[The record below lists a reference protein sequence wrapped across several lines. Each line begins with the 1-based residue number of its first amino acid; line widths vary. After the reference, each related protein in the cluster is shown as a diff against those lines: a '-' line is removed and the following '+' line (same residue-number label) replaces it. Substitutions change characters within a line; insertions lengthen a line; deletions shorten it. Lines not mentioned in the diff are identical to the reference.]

1 VRDAKPADVQLVL
14 DMLWPCNCWF
24 CRLLTKRILSRFV
37 RRALVYEA
45 GPHAPEA
52 PLGGEVMASQEVDV
66 VRELR
71 ELKATTSEL
80 KSALAEI
87 KALLADLT
95 GPYSYYRPKEE
106 AERVQQLAVSATATE
121 GRAEGPEAGAQAQ
134 SQVQAQARAP
144 RAVEGVAAKPSAPR
158 ELEALADILGE
169 ASRVVKEERSVLAGV
184 SLKQAVSLL
193 RTAYELLKLYPKS
206 SVERMLE
213 LAEQLRVLS
222 KDEVAILRT
231 TLNIAEQSLKEDIT
245 PEENTMLMYMLLKGV
260 GVKEESIEEEV
271 VRTVLSTMSSIRRA
285 RKSGL
290 AVEGGRASAGEEQS

>member
-1 VRDAKPADVQLVL
+1 MRDAKPADVQLVL

-106 AERVQQLAVSATATE
+106 AERVQQLAVSATAAE
-121 GRAEGPEAGAQAQ
+121 GRAEGPEAGAQ

-290 AVEGGRASAGEEQS
+290 AVEGDRASAGEEQS